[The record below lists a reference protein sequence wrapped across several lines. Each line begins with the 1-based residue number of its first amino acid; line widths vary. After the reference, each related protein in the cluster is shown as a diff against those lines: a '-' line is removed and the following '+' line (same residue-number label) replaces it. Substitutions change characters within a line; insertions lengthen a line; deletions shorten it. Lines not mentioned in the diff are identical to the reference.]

1 MAESTETTSVSKVH
15 SGVEGFRGF
24 LGEVKV
30 EMQKCTWPTK
40 IELREQT
47 IVVCASVLLLGATI
61 WISDTVLMALMRMI
75 F

>member
-1 MAESTETTSVSKVH
+1 VAETTEITSASKVQT
-15 SGVEGFRGF
+15 GIAGFKGF

-40 IELREQT
+40 PELKEQT
-47 IVVCASVLLLGATI
+47 TVVIVSVLLLAAVV
-61 WISDTVLMALMRMI
+61 WFSDTILMAITRVI

>member
-1 MAESTETTSVSKVH
+1 VAETTETASVSKVE
-15 SGVEGFRGF
+15 SGVTGFKSF

-40 IELREQT
+40 SELKEQT
-47 IVVCASVLLLGATI
+47 IVVVVSVLLLAAVV
-61 WISDTVLMALMRMI
+61 WFSDTILMAIMRVL

>member
-1 MAESTETTSVSKVH
+1 MAETTEITNISKAQ
-15 SGVEGFRGF
+15 SGFSGFKGF

-40 IELREQT
+40 QELKEQT
-47 IVVCASVLLLGATI
+47 AVVIVSVLLLAAVV
-61 WISDTVLMALMRMI
+61 WVSDTILMALTRLI

>member
-1 MAESTETTSVSKVH
+1 MAETTEISNAGRVQSTI
-15 SGVEGFRGF
+15 SGFKGF

-40 IELREQT
+40 SELKEQT
-47 IVVCASVLLLGATI
+47 IVVVVSVLLLAAVV
-61 WISDTVLMALMRMI
+61 WVSDTILMAIMRVI

>member
-1 MAESTETTSVSKVH
+1 VAETTEIASPRQVQ
-15 SGVEGFRGF
+15 SGVAGFKGF

-40 IELREQT
+40 TELKEQT
-47 IVVCASVLLLGATI
+47 LVVVVSVLLLAAVV
-61 WISDTVLMALMRMI
+61 WVSDMILMAITGVI

>member
-1 MAESTETTSVSKVH
+1 VAETTVATSQSKSNSALAKV
-15 SGVEGFRGF
+15 GNF

-40 IELREQT
+40 AELKEQT
-47 IVVCASVLLLGATI
+47 VVVVVSCLLLSAVI
-61 WISDTVLMALMRMI
+61 WFSDTILMAIMRII